1 MLRRTKESKFTELE
15 LKQIKVIG
23 NLQEE
28 IKTLKLEVTELNKDI
43 NAYKLV
49 INIRDNTIER
59 IQKLLKAEMKENRE
73 LRKLKTN
80 VVEYIRDN
88 VYIDYYGISVF
99 REKDSVDKLLR
110 MLGDSDE

>member
-15 LKQIKVIG
+15 LKQIKVIV

-73 LRKLKTN
+73 LRKQKEKALD
-80 VVEYIRDN
+80 YIKSYEGR
-88 VYIDYYGISVF
+88 
-99 REKDSVDKLLR
+99 
-110 MLGDSDE
+110 